1 METMKLKVIK
11 NKLKPYKSLHHKSF
25 FIMKVNDMKL
35 IGNKCRDRNS
45 SGWIVDIYHENK
57 ITDQKIYK
65 TSTGT
70 VEYLN
75 AYIEVARTPI
85 EWYVK

>member
-35 IGNKCRDRNS
+35 I
-45 SGWIVDIYHENK
+45 W
-57 ITDQKIYK
+57 
-65 TSTGT
+65 
-70 VEYLN
+70 
-75 AYIEVARTPI
+75 
-85 EWYVK
+85 